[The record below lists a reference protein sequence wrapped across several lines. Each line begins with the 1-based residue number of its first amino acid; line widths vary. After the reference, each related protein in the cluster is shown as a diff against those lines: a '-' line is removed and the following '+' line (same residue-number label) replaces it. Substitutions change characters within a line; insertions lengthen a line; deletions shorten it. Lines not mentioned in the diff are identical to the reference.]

1 MTMNEHLNKR
11 QWIDRAVNYMLNIK
25 LFNVLIQ
32 SEVDDAYQLA
42 ETLYEND
49 VDEAGIC
56 TYDPIESVDEEISY
70 WGD

>member
-1 MTMNEHLNKR
+1 MNEHLNKR

-42 ETLYEND
+42 ETLYENS

-56 TYDPIESVDEEISY
+56 TYDPIEAVDEEISY

>member
-42 ETLYEND
+42 ETLYEN
-49 VDEAGIC
+49 A
-56 TYDPIESVDEEISY
+56 VDEEISY

>member
-42 ETLYEND
+42 ETLYENA

-56 TYDPIESVDEEISY
+56 NYDPIETVDEEISY

>member
-42 ETLYEND
+42 ETLYENA

-56 TYDPIESVDEEISY
+56 TYDPIETVDEEISY